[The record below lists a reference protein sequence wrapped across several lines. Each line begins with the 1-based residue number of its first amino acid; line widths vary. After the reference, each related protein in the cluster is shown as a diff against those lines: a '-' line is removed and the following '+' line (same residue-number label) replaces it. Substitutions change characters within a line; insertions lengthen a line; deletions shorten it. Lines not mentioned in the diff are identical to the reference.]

1 MQALA
6 LGCIKLSFV
15 FFYRRIFNVR
25 GHQGHGTLFN
35 IISMSFIV
43 LISVWMVGFFF
54 AMLFTCPGHPAA
66 YWASMKANPR
76 YCWDTTNFLLAYCF
90 SDLITDLCVLLLP
103 IPSVGH
109 WPLIRLVVSY

>member
-1 MQALA
+1 MMQALA

-15 FFYRRIFNVR
+15 FFYRRIFNIR
-25 GHQGHGTLFN
+25 GHGTLFN
-35 IISMSFIV
+35 IISMSFIA

-54 AMLFTCPGHPAA
+54 AMLFICPGHPAA
-66 YWASMKANPR
+66 YWASTKADAR

-103 IPSVGH
+103 IPSVSH
-109 WPLIRLVVSY
+109 CLLIRLVVSY